1 MPDEDFCKECAQKH
15 DCRTIYDR
23 LGKKKSPSV
32 ALKIVFAFLLPILLF
47 ITALAIFQRLL
58 ENLLQTEKLL
68 TVATVLLA
76 LMVTFVYLVLAKLIN
91 KELQK

>member
-1 MPDEDFCKECAQKH
+1 MSDEDFCKECAQKH

-23 LGKKKSPSV
+23 LGKQKSPSV

-47 ITALAIFQRLL
+47 IAALAIFQRLL

-68 TVATVLLA
+68 TVVAVLLA
-76 LMVTFVYLVLAKLIN
+76 LIITFVYLILAKLVN
-91 KELQK
+91 KKLQK